1 MTYSIAEVKWPQ
13 CKKCFKKMGLKLD
26 IERNRSTNTGYQ
38 EKLKHKPPKND
49 KCDDSFTNLYKRFLV
64 LP

>member
-1 MTYSIAEVKWPQ
+1 
-13 CKKCFKKMGLKLD
+13 MGLKLD